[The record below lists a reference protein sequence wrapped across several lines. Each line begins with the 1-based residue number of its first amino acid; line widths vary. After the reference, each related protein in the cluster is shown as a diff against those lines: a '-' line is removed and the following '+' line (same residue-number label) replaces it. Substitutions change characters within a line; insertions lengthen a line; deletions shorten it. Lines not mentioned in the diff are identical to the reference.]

1 MCDSSDNTRQVN
13 LKELLELLNKESE
26 DNNLGITLTIP
37 SELQNP
43 NLLESLES
51 KKRTRTPSPPSTPPK
66 MLRPM
71 EEIPSPDISVLSTP
85 GGPGGIVPPPSTPSL
100 SQDVTLE
107 GLTQEF
113 PGPLSP
119 FVTPKK
125 DSDSKGG
132 MPTTRRSRSSRRG
145 YYEDEEEEAAA
156 AAEEGA
162 PIELGEMTP
171 EIDGDCTILDMFLGA
186 SAYGAAALGVCYVIS
201 NNDLPALKALPT
213 DAINSINRQIEIYI
227 TQIRLDILKSDTTE
241 LIKLMTSSWLMGLG
255 AYTTANAVT
264 QRVARSLK
272 NLCKKIN
279 AARKGIKDTPLY
291 GGRRRATPRAAATRR
306 RKRIGGKSKKVKRK
320 PKRVVHKKK

>member
-1 MCDSSDNTRQVN
+1 M
-13 LKELLELLNKESE
+13 
-26 DNNLGITLTIP
+26 G
-37 SELQNP
+37 
-43 NLLESLES
+43 
-51 KKRTRTPSPPSTPPK
+51 
-66 MLRPM
+66 RPM
-71 EEIPSPDISVLSTP
+71 EMPSPDISVLSTP
-85 GGPGGIVPPPSTPSL
+85 GGPGGIVPPPSTPTL

-119 FVTPKK
+119 FVTPRK

-132 MPTTRRSRSSRRG
+132 MPPRRRSSRRG
-145 YYEDEEEEAAA
+145 YYEDEEEEVAAT
-156 AAEEGA
+156 EEGA
-162 PIELGEMTP
+162 PIELGEMAP

-255 AYTTANAVT
+255 A
-264 QRVARSLK
+264 
-272 NLCKKIN
+272 
-279 AARKGIKDTPLY
+279 
-291 GGRRRATPRAAATRR
+291 
-306 RKRIGGKSKKVKRK
+306 
-320 PKRVVHKKK
+320 